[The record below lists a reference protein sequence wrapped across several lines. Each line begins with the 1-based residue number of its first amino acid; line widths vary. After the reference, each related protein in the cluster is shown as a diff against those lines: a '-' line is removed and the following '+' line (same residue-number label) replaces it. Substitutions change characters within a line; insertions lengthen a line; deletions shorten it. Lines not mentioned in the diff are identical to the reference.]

1 MHDNIGSP
9 TQFHGDDHKTIHGP
23 PATLCLGFSIK
34 SAFSFKQNCDF
45 WRSKAPKLKLVQP
58 YDLFLSNP
66 HISASGIISI
76 WSEICLPSRSVCISV
91 TRFHARLDFPSGS
104 RFVAGATQVAQTICP
119 NASLSLQQQSA
130 FKSKGAYYKV
140 LGYKESDGKR
150 ESTKDYLRRL
160 ESYMKL
166 YGALASSGVWGE

>member
-66 HISASGIISI
+66 HISASGIINVALTAFVGDCSV
-76 WSEICLPSRSVCISV
+76 RSQENSQESNG
-91 TRFHARLDFPSGS
+91 FSFQASG
-104 RFVAGATQVAQTICP
+104 VK
-119 NASLSLQQQSA
+119 SA
-130 FKSKGAYYKV
+130 FLADLFASVSPGFMPAWISLLVQDLLQV
-140 LGYKESDGKR
+140 LHK
-150 ESTKDYLRRL
+150 
-160 ESYMKL
+160 
-166 YGALASSGVWGE
+166 